1 MVSTIC
7 AYTWAEG
14 LVESVL
20 EDSFAA
26 RATLFRKRCVC
37 PRQQLFPA
45 SVTYRSMKA
54 SAERRRLM
62 VASSVHLD

>member
-1 MVSTIC
+1 MVSATC

-26 RATLFRKRCVC
+26 CAMVFRKRCVC
-37 PRQQLFPA
+37 PLQQLFPA

-54 SAERRRLM
+54 KRRLM
-62 VASSVHLD
+62 VASTVPLD

>member
-1 MVSTIC
+1 MVSPAC
-7 AYTWAEG
+7 AYTRAAG

-20 EDSFAA
+20 EDSFSA
-26 RATLFRKRCVC
+26 RATLLRKRCVC

-62 VASSVHLD
+62 VAPSVHPD